1 MLLTERRGSSN
12 RPLVTMFSSPLPG
25 INRVPELPEV
35 PASSSVDGCGAPAS
49 RKAFNKQSLRSK
61 QLAARG
67 QTLTCAFHRS
77 GIGGLDLFTTI
88 GTGFDLLGA
97 REVVGRAEP
106 RPHSRAAAVV
116 RFLLQVV
123 RLAARGLE

>member
-1 MLLTERRGSSN
+1 LN
-12 RPLVTMFSSPLPG
+12 PLPN

-35 PASSSVDGCGAPAS
+35 PAASSVDGCGAPAS

-61 QLAARG
+61 QLAAGG
-67 QTLTCAFHRS
+67 QTLTCAFRRS
-77 GIGGLDLFTTI
+77 GIGGLDLFTTT

-97 REVVGRAEP
+97 QEVVGRAES

-116 RFLLQVV
+116 RFPL
-123 RLAARGLE
+123 